1 MNFLRLAFCAV
12 LALSLTSCDKDDD
25 VQKDCTQA
33 DWVGVYVGT
42 IECAGGSEGVT
53 VTITASG
60 ASSIIIAYETNTL
73 TSEYDPLMPNKC
85 DLNVSSSAGGDEIS
99 IDANVNNGKFTMD
112 ETYTLSG
119 NTVTCKID
127 ATRQ

>member
-1 MNFLRLAFCAV
+1 
-12 LALSLTSCDKDDD
+12 
-25 VQKDCTQA
+25 
-33 DWVGVYVGT
+33 
-42 IECAGGSEGVT
+42 VT

-112 ETYTLSG
+112 EMYTVG
-119 NTVTCKID
+119 GTTVICKID